1 MEKEM
6 SYQFSADWFTHN
18 SNNFVA
24 AKRVVPS
31 VKNILEV
38 GSFEGLSA
46 VWMTK
51 NLLEDDGKIVCIDTW
66 AGGEEHKA
74 IGMDMSIV
82 EARFDH
88 NVAMLKE
95 EQPTKSIV
103 KCKGHSPVEIAKQVA
118 QGNCFD
124 FIYVDGGHTAV
135 DCITDAII
143 AWQVLK
149 PGGAMILDDYGWHD
163 RPIGPMHPKPGI
175 DAFLNLFYADL
186 TVLFMNYQ
194 VAVQKKP

>member
-24 AKRVVPS
+24 AKRVLPS
-31 VKNILEV
+31 IKNILEV

-51 NLLEDDGKIVCIDTW
+51 NLLEDGGDIVCIDTW
-66 AGGEEHKA
+66 SGGEEHKA
-74 IGMDMSIV
+74 IGMDMSAV

-88 NVAMLKE
+88 NMAVLQKE
-95 EQPTKSIV
+95 EPNKKII
-103 KCKGHSPVEIAKQVA
+103 KNKGRSVEELATMICWPK
-118 QGNCFD
+118 FD
-124 FIYVDGGHTAV
+124 FIYVDGGHEAKECLSDAV
-135 DCITDAII
+135 I
-143 AWQVLK
+143 AWELLK
-149 PGGAMILDDYGWHD
+149 KGGVMILDDYGWQD
-163 RPIGPMHPKPGI
+163 RPVGPMHPKPGI